1 MFVAVQGLGSLTHL
15 TTLCIKQPLMCP
27 GAVIPFMA
35 AGLPALTQLRHLTI
49 QVCGK
54 QCGLRNP
61 CNVLA
66 HLLELPVERTDDAD
80 RALGESDTLEASA
93 VGSCKRQRTVVS
105 DHDDLDTR
113 LGDAL
118 AGCCALEE
126 LDVEGC
132 RVQGDLRLRKLHTVS
147 MRRLTLNVGDL
158 QAAAGWLGQCT
169 ALKKLDMER
178 LTVYTLNG
186 LLWLLPQLP
195 QIQALNFTGLKLLVP
210 NFADAVQELLS
221 TIAQL
226 CKLEQL
232 VLSKLSLVRLEQ
244 QESFYAVLLEALRT
258 TLPRAPALREVVLSG
273 ISCLDAFRIPR
284 IRQAAGHV
292 TIVF

>member
-27 GAVIPFMA
+27 GAVIPFLA

-66 HLLELPVERTDDAD
+66 HLLELPVEITDDAD

-113 LGDAL
+113 LGNAL

-147 MRRLTLNVGDL
+147 MRRLTLNEGDL

-169 ALKKLDMER
+169 ALKKLDMEC

-195 QIQALNFTGLKLLVP
+195 QIQFLNFTGLKLLVP

-232 VLSKLSLVRLEQ
+232 VLSKLSLVQLEQ
-244 QESFYAVLLEALRT
+244 QESFYAVLSEALRT

-273 ISCLDAFRIPR
+273 ISCLDASRFPR